1 MNSGLVIKTNKP
13 HESSEG
19 SINGRLSIAMFCIVV
34 KVSLY
39 LLCRF
44 YFILFFFNSTPAQE
58 QLIVMWL
65 SWMIKEEEY
74 FER

>member
-13 HESSEG
+13 HEGSEG
-19 SINGRLSIAMFCIVV
+19 SVNGRLSIAMFCIVA

-39 LLCRF
+39 LFVLIF
-44 YFILFFFNSTPAQE
+44 FIYLFFYSTPAQE